1 MASQI
6 SSDATVNDAWW
17 LDPGKFARVP
27 VLTERIIKVAG
38 FYVVLKAMTYRFTP
52 SESPYLD
59 SMTVQVNITN
69 TDPRA
74 AKNGGGCGAGG
85 SVGSTSN

>member
-1 MASQI
+1 VMA
-6 SSDATVNDAWW
+6 
-17 LDPGKFARVP
+17 
-27 VLTERIIKVAG
+27 
-38 FYVVLKAMTYRFTP
+38 YHFTP

-74 AKNGGGCGAGG
+74 AKNSGASGARG
-85 SVGSTSN
+85 SVGSTGN

>member
-1 MASQI
+1 M
-6 SSDATVNDAWW
+6 
-17 LDPGKFARVP
+17 P
-27 VLTERIIKVAG
+27 VLTERIIKVDG
-38 FYVVLKAMTYRFTP
+38 FYVVLKVMTYHFTP

-74 AKNGGGCGAGG
+74 AKNAAKNSGASGARG
-85 SVGSTSN
+85 SVGSTGN